1 MLVAGRTDR
10 RERKWTRSELVF
22 LRRGGG
28 FESIGSDLLP
38 HLSREWRTIIGT
50 PNTQI
55 FGYCNRLKQFVNR
68 PQQFRQSTSICNSLQ
83 HIATTTGSE
92 DGPQTAKDPVVEHK
106 GWDASFGFLVVFW
119 FVWLWF
125 GRDAFR

>member
-1 MLVAGRTDR
+1 MLVAGWTEG

-28 FESIGSDLLP
+28 FESIGGDLLP
-38 HLSREWRTIIGT
+38 HLSREWSTIIGT
-50 PNTQI
+50 PNSQI

-68 PQQFRQSTSICNSLQ
+68 SQQFRRSTSICNSLQ

-106 GWDASFGFLVVFW
+106 GAMRRLVFLWVF
-119 FVWLWF
+119 
-125 GRDAFR
+125 